1 MKRTSPRATWPLV
14 ERRKPDYLSLFAA
27 LVDEFAHTEVTEAA
41 IRSGLRRIAEAMNAE
56 SASLFLLEGGRDA
69 PNARLV
75 CKACVGPSDITGLSL
90 PLSAGIVGRAV
101 QSQKTQW
108 VEDTRK
114 DPDFI
119 PPTAAMNYEVRS
131 ILCAPLS
138 VRDEPIGAIEVANPR
153 DRTRLFTENDREA
166 LTTLSSATALAI
178 FSDRLSRDRAQQAR
192 LQHELELAAGVQRHL
207 LPARQAGNARVQ
219 GLNLPARVV
228 SGDFYDILP
237 LDHGR
242 TAFALADVSGKG
254 MNAALVMV
262 KAATLFR
269 SLGKQ
274 IRQPGKLLARIGD
287 EMLETMSAGMFVTM
301 VVGVYDPRRH
311 EVRFANAGHEP
322 PLLRTRKGVFHAYA
336 AADPPLGIVAPAKN
350 GYPETVLKLQG
361 GSLYVFSDGC
371 TESFSANGRMR
382 GAQGLRKLISA
393 QAGRPALQR
402 IEAIA
407 TALAPDT
414 RALRD
419 DITLLVV
426 DDGPV
431 LAAGK
436 SNAGGILLAITFV
449 AQAARLQAIRRQ
461 VKDVALQAGATEDW
475 ADELVLAVD
484 EACQN
489 IIRHGYKGQRNGRIE
504 LNIRRSPRAL
514 TVELLDF
521 APPVKQDECKGRKLN
536 ELRPGG
542 LGTHFMRTLTD
553 RVQYLRIKAK
563 AGNRLVMT
571 KKLKQT

>member
-1 MKRTSPRATWPLV
+1 MKPLRPQVAWPLV

-27 LVDEFAHTEVTEAA
+27 LVDEFAHAEVTEAA

-56 SASLFLLEGGRDA
+56 SASLFLLEGKVDA

-75 CKACVGPSDITGLSL
+75 CKACIGPSDITGLSL
-90 PLSAGIVGRAV
+90 PLNSGIVGRAV
-101 QSQKTQW
+101 QTQSTQR
-108 VEDTRK
+108 VADTRT
-114 DPDFI
+114 DPDFV
-119 PPTAAMNYEVRS
+119 PPSAAMNYEVRS
-131 ILCAPLS
+131 ILCAPMS
-138 VRDEPIGAIEVANPR
+138 VRDEPIGAIEVVNPR
-153 DRTRLFTENDREA
+153 DRDRLFTEKDREA

-178 FSDRLSRDRAQQAR
+178 FSDRLGRDRVQQAR

-207 LPARQAGNARVQ
+207 LPARQDSDARVQ

-228 SGDFYDILP
+228 SGDFYDILL
-237 LDHGR
+237 LDPDR

-274 IRQPGKLLARIGD
+274 IRQPGKLLARIGA

-301 VVGVYDPRRH
+301 VVGIYDRRRH

-322 PLLRTRKGVFHAYA
+322 PLLRTRQGVFHAYA
-336 AADPPLGIVAPAKN
+336 ASDPPLGIVAPAQR

-361 GSLYVFSDGC
+361 GGFYVFSDGC
-371 TESFSANGRMR
+371 TESFGANGRMR

-393 QAGRPALQR
+393 NVSRPAQER

-407 TALAPDT
+407 AALAPDI

-426 DDGPV
+426 DDGSATAGRKTRETGV
-431 LAAGK
+431 LAKQSFA
-436 SNAGGILLAITFV
+436 
-449 AQAARLQAIRRQ
+449 AQPARLQAIRR
-461 VKDVALQAGATEDW
+461 VTKSAALQVGASDEW

-489 IIRHGYKGQRNGRIE
+489 IIRHGYKGRRNGRIE
-504 LNIRRSPRAL
+504 LSIHRMQKAL
-514 TVELLDF
+514 RVELLDF

-553 RVQYLRIKAK
+553 RVQYLRPRGKV
-563 AGNRLVMT
+563 GNRLVMT
-571 KKLKQT
+571 KKIK